1 MLVSLVASLIVIS
14 IGHPGLKG
22 GFSVA
27 PPLVLPQFLLKE
39 NKSGSTPRI
48 VFVFYL
54 LCLSVLIITNG
65 QLKPLAGVYT
75 LSFLMV
81 MIYFG
86 YGNFLLKIKHSRLPR
101 PETAP
106 SFIVAIAVFAI
117 FIALY
122 GNVKMHPEFLVVFL
136 QYFIPSIIIIT

>member
-1 MLVSLVASLIVIS
+1 VLRAALSTLILNSLSYHRYYAYF
-14 IGHPGLKG
+14 IGRIFNCYINRPPSLKG

-27 PPLVLPQFLLKE
+27 PALVLPQFLLKE

-54 LCLSVLIITNG
+54 LYLSILVITNG
-65 QLKPLAGVYT
+65 QLEPLAGVYT

-86 YGNFLLKIKHSRLPR
+86 YGNFLLKIKRSRVTR

-117 FIALY
+117 FLAL
-122 GNVKMHPEFLVVFL
+122 
-136 QYFIPSIIIIT
+136 